1 MGILGFR
8 GKGVDFH
15 SVALRG
21 FIGFGVKDLGYR
33 VALEAGCS
41 FRGLKRVWVGFRFWI
56 RTGG

>member
-21 FIGFGVKDLGYR
+21 FMGFAFRDKDLGFR

-41 FRGLKRVWVGFRFWI
+41 FRGLKRVWVGFRFW
-56 RTGG
+56 G